1 MRTLTQVP
9 CIVPYKGS
17 WRFLKIYFRKTS
29 AWYHIYVTLLHN
41 RSILLLRHPRQCLLH
56 PTPLCLLFNGL
67 KGEWQ
72 VHILQR
78 LGSQRHRLVFCL
90 RAWVE
95 ILVLDPHLCTRIWVS
110 PIIGLLKKPLSI
122 FQSGLKGNSR
132 RTLGNTLT
140 LSGTQR
146 RAHGAALQTLFAAV
160 RLRYDTEWGQI
171 TGPSISGTFWA

>member
-17 WRFLKIYFRKTS
+17 WRSLKIYFRKTS
-29 AWYHIYVTLLHN
+29 AWFHIYVTLLHN
-41 RSILLLRHPRQCLLH
+41 RSILLLRHPRLCLLH

-78 LGSQRHRLVFCL
+78 LGSQRHRLDFRL
-90 RAWVE
+90 RDWAE
-95 ILVLDPHLCTRIWVS
+95 ILVLDRHLCTRIWVG

-122 FQSGLKGNSR
+122 FQSGLNGNSR
-132 RTLGNTLT
+132 RTFGNTLT

-160 RLRYDTEWGQI
+160 RLRNDTEWGQI
-171 TGPSISGTFWA
+171 TGPSISGTFLA